1 MQLLY
6 PYYDVF
12 RGVWFIMEKLLPA
25 KDRLLKS
32 KKSGLNGEFRGKM
45 IVILCAIIM
54 ISATISITLFLGTKG
69 LQSFTKNGINII
81 EFLTSTKWN
90 PTDKTN
96 PAYGVLPFIFGS
108 FAVTFLAALVAAPL
122 GIGGAIFMTEIA
134 PSWGRK
140 ILQPVVELLVGI
152 PSVVYGFIGLSVLVP
167 LIRDHVGGLGFSLLA
182 GTIVLSIM
190 ILPTI
195 TTIATDAMSSLPNHL
210 REGSY
215 ALGATRWQTIR
226 KVLIPAAMPSLLT
239 AIILGMARAFGE
251 ALAVQMV
258 IGNVRDL
265 PSSILEASATLT
277 TIITLNMGHTTYGS
291 VENNTLWSMG
301 LILLIMS
308 FAFILLIRYLS
319 SRRKLR

>member
-1 MQLLY
+1 
-6 PYYDVF
+6 
-12 RGVWFIMEKLLPA
+12 MEKASSA

-32 KKSGLNGEFRGKM
+32 GQDWLGGEFRGKAL
-45 IVILCAIIM
+45 VILCAVIM
-54 ISATISITLFLGTKG
+54 ISATIAITIFLGTKG
-69 LQSFTKNGINII
+69 LQSFIKDGISLI
-81 EFLTSTKWN
+81 EFITSKTWN
-90 PTDKTN
+90 PTDKAN
-96 PAYGVLPFIFGS
+96 PQYGTLPFIFGS
-108 FAVTFLAALVAAPL
+108 FAVTFLSALVAAPL

-140 ILQPVVELLVGI
+140 ILQPVIELLVGI

-167 LIRDHVGGLGFSLLA
+167 FIRENVGGLGFSLLS

-190 ILPTI
+190 ILPTV
-195 TTIATDAMSSLPNHL
+195 TSIATDAMGSLPGAL
-210 REGSY
+210 REGSF
-215 ALGATRWQTIR
+215 ALGATRWQTIK

-239 AIILGMARAFGE
+239 AIVLGMARAFGE

-258 IGNVRDL
+258 IGNVKNL
-265 PSSILEASATLT
+265 PSSLLDASATLT

-301 LILLIMS
+301 LILLVMS

-319 SRRKLR
+319 ARRKL

>member
-1 MQLLY
+1 
-6 PYYDVF
+6 
-12 RGVWFIMEKLLPA
+12 MEKIMPA

-32 KKSGLNGEFRGKM
+32 EKNRMNGELRGK
-45 IVILCAIIM
+45 ILVILCAVIM
-54 ISATISITLFLGTKG
+54 ISATISITIFLGIKG
-69 LQSFTKNGINII
+69 MQSFIKNSVSLI
-81 EFLTSTKWN
+81 EFITSIHWN
-90 PTDKTN
+90 PTNKAN
-96 PAYGVLPFIFGS
+96 PEYGALPFIFGS
-108 FAVTFLAALVAAPL
+108 FAVTFLSAIVAAPL

-140 ILQPVVELLVGI
+140 ILQPIIELLVGI
-152 PSVVYGFIGLSVLVP
+152 PSVVYGFIGLTVLVP
-167 LIRDHVGGLGFSLLA
+167 FVREHVGGLGFSLLS

-195 TTIATDAMSSLPNHL
+195 TTIATDAMSSLPKNL

-226 KVLIPAAMPSLLT
+226 KVLIPAALPTLLT
-239 AIILGMARAFGE
+239 AVVLGMARAFGE

-265 PSSILEASATLT
+265 PTSLLDASATLT

-301 LILLIMS
+301 LILLVMS

-319 SRRKLR
+319 SRRKL

>member
-1 MQLLY
+1 
-6 PYYDVF
+6 
-12 RGVWFIMEKLLPA
+12 MEKASSA

-32 KKSGLNGEFRGKM
+32 GQDWLGGEFRGKTL
-45 IVILCAIIM
+45 VILCAVIM
-54 ISATISITLFLGTKG
+54 ISATIAITIFLGTKG
-69 LQSFTKNGINII
+69 LQSFIKNGVSLI
-81 EFLTSTKWN
+81 EFITSKIWN
-90 PTDKTN
+90 PTDKAN
-96 PAYGVLPFIFGS
+96 PQYGTLPFIFGS
-108 FAVTFLAALVAAPL
+108 FAVTFLSALVAAPL

-140 ILQPVVELLVGI
+140 ILQPVIELLVGI

-167 LIRDHVGGLGFSLLA
+167 FIRENVGGLGFSLLS

-190 ILPTI
+190 ILPTV
-195 TTIATDAMSSLPNHL
+195 TSIATDAMGSLPGAL
-210 REGSY
+210 REGSF
-215 ALGATRWQTIR
+215 ALGATRWQTIK

-239 AIILGMARAFGE
+239 AIVLGMARAFGE

-258 IGNVRDL
+258 IGNVKSL
-265 PSSILEASATLT
+265 PSSLLDASATLT

-301 LILLIMS
+301 LILLVMS

-319 SRRKLR
+319 ARRKL

>member
-1 MQLLY
+1 
-6 PYYDVF
+6 
-12 RGVWFIMEKLLPA
+12 MERLIPA
-25 KDRLLKS
+25 NERLLKS
-32 KKSGLNGEFRGKM
+32 RKKVWGSELRGKIIVM
-45 IVILCAIIM
+45 ICAGIM
-54 ISATISITLFLGTKG
+54 ISTTIAITIFLGIKG
-69 LQSFTKNGINII
+69 IQSFTKNDVSLL
-81 EFLTSTKWN
+81 EFLTSLNWN
-90 PTDKTN
+90 PTNKEN
-96 PAYGVLPFIFGS
+96 PEYGALPFIFGS
-108 FAVTFLAALVAAPL
+108 FAVTFLSALIAAPL

-140 ILQPVVELLVGI
+140 ILQPVIELLVGI

-167 LIRDHVGGLGFSLLA
+167 FIREHVGGLGFSLLT

-190 ILPTI
+190 ILPTV
-195 TTIATDAMSSLPNHL
+195 TTIATDAMSSLPKNL

-239 AIILGMARAFGE
+239 AIVLGMARAFGE

-265 PSSILEASATLT
+265 PSSILDASATLT

-308 FAFILLIRYLS
+308 FGFILLIRYLS
-319 SRRKLR
+319 SRRKM

>member
-1 MQLLY
+1 
-6 PYYDVF
+6 
-12 RGVWFIMEKLLPA
+12 MEKTVPA
-25 KDRLLKS
+25 RERLLKS
-32 KKSGLNGEFRGKM
+32 GKNRMDGEVRGK
-45 IVILCAIIM
+45 ILVILCAVIM
-54 ISATISITLFLGTKG
+54 ISATISITIFLGTKG
-69 LQSFTKNGINII
+69 LQSFIKNSVSLIQ
-81 EFLTSTKWN
+81 FLTSIHWN
-90 PTDKTN
+90 PTDKAN
-96 PAYGVLPFIFGS
+96 PEYGVLPFIFGS
-108 FAVTFLAALVAAPL
+108 FAVTFLSAIVAAPL

-140 ILQPVVELLVGI
+140 ILQPIIELLVGI
-152 PSVVYGFIGLSVLVP
+152 PSVVYGFIGLTVLVP
-167 LIRDHVGGLGFSLLA
+167 FIREHVGGLGFSLLS

-195 TTIATDAMSSLPNHL
+195 TTIATDAMSSLPKSL

-226 KVLIPAAMPSLLT
+226 KVLIPAALPTLLT
-239 AIILGMARAFGE
+239 AVVLGMARAFGE

-258 IGNVRDL
+258 IGNVRDIPTSL
-265 PSSILEASATLT
+265 LDASATLT

-301 LILLIMS
+301 LILLVMS

-319 SRRKLR
+319 SRRKL

>member
-1 MQLLY
+1 
-6 PYYDVF
+6 
-12 RGVWFIMEKLLPA
+12 MEKVLPA

-32 KKSGLNGEFRGKM
+32 NKSGLNGELRGKM

-54 ISATISITLFLGTKG
+54 ISATISITIFLGTKG
-69 LQSFTKNGINII
+69 LQSFTKNGISLI

-90 PTDKTN
+90 PTDKDS
-96 PAYGVLPFIFGS
+96 PMYGVLPFIFGS
-108 FAVTFLAALVAAPL
+108 FAVTFLSALIAAPL

-167 LIRDHVGGLGFSLLA
+167 FIRENVGGLGFSLLS

-226 KVLIPAAMPSLLT
+226 RVLVPAAMPSLLT

-265 PSSILEASATLT
+265 PSSILDASATLT

-319 SRRKLR
+319 TRRKLR